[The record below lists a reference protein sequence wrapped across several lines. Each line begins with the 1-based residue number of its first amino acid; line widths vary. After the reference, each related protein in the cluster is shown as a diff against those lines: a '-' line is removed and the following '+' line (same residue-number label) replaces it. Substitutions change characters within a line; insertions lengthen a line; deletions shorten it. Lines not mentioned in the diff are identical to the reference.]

1 MESIQITKFDTWA
14 RVDFFNGEK
23 LIAMMKLK
31 VVDNKIEIEA
41 LNGITREEQKETID
55 IIKGATKWK

>member
-55 IIKGATKWK
+55 IIKGATK